1 MRVVAVRTNSRST
14 SKRRRWR
21 RAMSCTA
28 AMRPVADVAEA
39 GAGLEEATMDWGI
52 ILILLFLPDSHFS
65 RA

>member
-1 MRVVAVRTNSRST
+1 
-14 SKRRRWR
+14 
-21 RAMSCTA
+21 MSCTA

-52 ILILLFLPDSHFS
+52 ILILLLLPDSHFS